1 MELTLESESTDEIKI
16 TFEEEDDTLL
26 NLLKQSLLD
35 REEVDTANYV
45 RGHPTLDAPTLN
57 VTVLEGEPVEVI
69 EEAAAD
75 ARDRLKSFAD
85 RVDEQAG

>member
-1 MELTLESESTDEIKI
+1 MELTLESQATDEVKI

-26 NLLKQSLLD
+26 NLLKHALLE

-57 VTVLEGEPVEVI
+57 VIVDEGDPAEAI
-69 EEAAAD
+69 QEAAAD
-75 ARDRLKSFAD
+75 ARGRLEDFAD
-85 RVDEQAG
+85 QVDEQAG